1 MPYTEFKG
9 KVKKVNLKPNG
20 EKEIL
25 LVVSENQMRGKLD
38 SVSEMIGCRVD
49 VSLESLI
56 VNYTIELNAHTDKPM
71 KTYRVDDKGVVHE
84 VKPEGEQLEADL
96 GLPEAKTPTKEEKE
110 QAEREII
117 DEFILSGLAPS
128 YEDLPYDFADIV
140 KRRLEGET
148 YMKLASELGISSG
161 KIVELIDEYRKRV
174 APLAMK
180 WDEWRQGKEQP
191 KQEAKEEPKA
201 ETEDKPEENESE
213 DKGEGEEEQQDG
225 AA

>member
-1 MPYTEFKG
+1 MPYMEFKG
-9 KVKKVNLKPNG
+9 QVKKVNLKPNG

-84 VKPEGEQLEADL
+84 VKPEGEQLEADF

-201 ETEDKPEENESE
+201 EAEDKPEENESE
-213 DKGEGEEEQQDG
+213 GKGEGEEEQQDG

>member
-1 MPYTEFKG
+1 MPYMEFKG
-9 KVKKVNLKPNG
+9 QVKKVNLKPNG

-148 YMKLASELGISSG
+148 YMKLASELDISSG

-191 KQEAKEEPKA
+191 KQEAKEEPKV
-201 ETEDKPEENESE
+201 ETEDKPEGNGSE
-213 DKGEGEEEQQDG
+213 GKGEGEEEQQDG

>member
-1 MPYTEFKG
+1 MEFKG
-9 KVKKVNLKPNG
+9 QVKKVNLKPNG

-38 SVSEMIGCRVD
+38 SISEMIGCRVD

-56 VNYTIELNAHTDKPM
+56 VNYTVEINAHTDQPM
-71 KTYRVDDKGVVHE
+71 KTYKVDDKGVVHE

-96 GLPEAKTPTKEEKE
+96 GLPEAKIPTKEEKE

-128 YEDLPYDFADIV
+128 YDDLPYDFANIV

-148 YMKLASELGISSG
+148 YMKLASELNISSG
-161 KIVELIDEYRKRV
+161 KIVELVDEYRRRL
-174 APLAMK
+174 APLATK

-191 KQEAKEEPKA
+191 KKEAKEEPKA
-201 ETEDKPEENESE
+201 EAEDKPEANEPKPKE
-213 DKGEGEEEQQDG
+213 EGEEEQQDG

>member
-1 MPYTEFKG
+1 MPYMEFKG
-9 KVKKVNLKPNG
+9 QVKKVNLKPNG

-25 LVVSENQMRGKLD
+25 LVVPESQMRGKLD
-38 SVSEMIGCRVD
+38 SISDMIGCPVD
-49 VSLESLI
+49 VSFESLVI
-56 VNYTIELNAHTDKPM
+56 NYNITINAQTNEPM
-71 KTYRVDDKGVVHE
+71 TTYRVDDKGVVHE

-96 GLPEAKTPTKEEKE
+96 GLPEAKIPTKEEKE

-128 YEDLPYDFADIV
+128 YDDLPYDFANIV

-161 KIVELIDEYRKRV
+161 KIVELVDEYRRRL
-174 APLAMK
+174 APLATK

-201 ETEDKPEENESE
+201 EAEDKSKKVEQET
-213 DKGEGEEEQQDG
+213 DGEEEQQDG

>member
-1 MPYTEFKG
+1 MPYMEFKG
-9 KVKKVNLKPNG
+9 QVKKVNLKPNG

-110 QAEREII
+110 QVEREII
-117 DEFILSGLAPS
+117 DEFILSGMAPS
-128 YEDLPYDFADIV
+128 YDDLPYDFADIV